1 MPFQKG
7 NKLGNRFDSENQP
20 DEKGIKKGAHHRS
33 TIPKRILAMRGLF
46 PDKVY
51 EALKVTFPDL
61 EKDECT
67 EYMLYAIALDKSIKE
82 RDIQAMNFII
92 TSAHGQAK
100 QEIDLDNKTSIHIE
114 IK

>member
-7 NKLGNRFDSENQP
+7 NKLGNRFDSDNQP
-20 DEKGIKKGAHHRS
+20 EENGAKKGSHHRS
-33 TIPKRILAMRGLF
+33 TIPKQILAMKGLF

-61 EKDECT
+61 QKDECA
-67 EYMLYAIALDKSIKE
+67 EYMLYAVALDKSIKE
-82 RDIQAMNFII
+82 RDIQAMNFIV

-100 QEIDLDNKTSIHIE
+100 QEIEMDSKQTISIRIE
-114 IK
+114 